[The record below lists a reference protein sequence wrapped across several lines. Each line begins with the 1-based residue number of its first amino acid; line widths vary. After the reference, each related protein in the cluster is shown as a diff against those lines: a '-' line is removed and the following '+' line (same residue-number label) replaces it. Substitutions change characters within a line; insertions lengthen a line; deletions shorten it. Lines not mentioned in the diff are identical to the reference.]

1 MTLDDQLIGY
11 LLIGLAVVG
20 AAAVVAA
27 AARGRARGAL
37 HPPAGIHVPPGSWLP
52 VLWATAGGLVGAGLA
67 FKPEDQLLNW
77 FFAVPGLILIVV
89 AAVVSVR
96 TAGREWRETEHGS
109 HDEGGGHH

>member
-11 LLIGLAVVG
+11 LLIALAAAG
-20 AAAVVAA
+20 AVAVVAA
-27 AARGRARGAL
+27 AARGRARRAI

-52 VLWATAGGLVGAGLA
+52 MLWATAGGLLGAGLA

-77 FFAVPGLILIVV
+77 LFAIPGLVLIVV
-89 AAVVSVR
+89 AATVSVR

-109 HDEGGGHH
+109 HDEGAGHH